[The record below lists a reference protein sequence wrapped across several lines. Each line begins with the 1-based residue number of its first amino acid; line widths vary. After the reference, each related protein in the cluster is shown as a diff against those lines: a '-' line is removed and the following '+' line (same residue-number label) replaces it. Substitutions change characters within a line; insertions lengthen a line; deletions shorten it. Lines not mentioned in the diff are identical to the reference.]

1 MSDEA
6 PRHGQYGASLRATR
20 RPEGIEP
27 DAPAIGDWLQIE
39 DDGTV
44 VVFTGKV
51 EVGQHIRTSLA
62 QAVAEELRVPLE
74 RVRLVMADT
83 DLTPYD
89 MGTVGSRT
97 TPITSMRLRRVAASL
112 RELLRDMVAEFLD
125 AEHADLEVA
134 DGRVLHRPSG
144 RARTF
149 AELAGGRRLSQ
160 HYDEQA
166 PITPP
171 EHWTVAGTAVAPL
184 HGVQIVTGAL
194 RSTPDLTAPGMLA
207 GAVLRPPSYGATLTA
222 LETSTLPAGVTV
234 VREGDFVGVVATDR
248 AAALRARDALRA
260 EWAERELP
268 SNDELWNYLR
278 TNPAPPDPALRW
290 PLLHEQGDVQAG
302 LAGAALRLERSYS
315 VAYIAHAPLE
325 PRAALAEWNDGR
337 LTVWTGTQ
345 RPFAERAALAEALGV
360 NEDAVRVIVPDTGSG
375 YGGKNIGD
383 AALEAARLAR
393 AVGAPVKLVWTRE
406 DEFTAAYLRPAGV
419 IDVAAGLAADGT
431 LLAWEFHN
439 YNSGAAAMRTPYDVP
454 HQRIEFHPV
463 VPALRQ
469 GSYRA
474 LAATANTF
482 AREVFMDELAT
493 LAGAD
498 PLAFRLSHL
507 GDARLRAVLT
517 AAAER
522 FGWDAWQRTPGRGR
536 GIAGGV
542 EKGSYVATC
551 AEVALDGASG
561 RLRVVRV
568 VQAFECGAII
578 NPAGV
583 ESQVEGAIVQGLGG
597 ALFEAVAFERGRI
610 TSDRFSK
617 YRVPRF
623 ADMPPIEIVLLDRRD
638 LPPAGAGETPIIGI
652 APALANAIFDATG
665 VRLRELPLVP
675 GGHMPGGWPGG

>member
-1 MSDEA
+1 MSDDQ
-6 PRHGQYGASLRATR
+6 PRHGQRGASLRATR

-44 VVFTGKV
+44 TAYTGKV

-74 RVRLVMADT
+74 RVRMVMADT

-97 TPITSMRLRRVAASL
+97 TPITSLRLRRVAASL
-112 RELLRDMVAEFLD
+112 RELLRDMAAEFLD
-125 AEHADLEVA
+125 AEHADLEVS
-134 DGRVLHRPSG
+134 DGCVVHRPSG
-144 RARTF
+144 RSRTF
-149 AELAGGRRLSQ
+149 AELVGGQRLTQ

-166 PITPP
+166 PITPS
-171 EHWTVAGTAVAPL
+171 EQWTVAGAAIAAL

-194 RSTPDLTAPGMLA
+194 RSTPDLTLPGMLA
-207 GAVLRPPSYGATLTA
+207 GAVLRPPSYGATLLA
-222 LETSTLPAGVTV
+222 LDAAALPADTRL
-234 VREGDFVGVVATDR
+234 VREGDFVGVVVADR
-248 AAALRARDALRA
+248 AGALRARDALRA
-260 EWAERELP
+260 EWVERELP
-268 SNDELWNYLR
+268 SNAELWQYLR
-278 TNPAPPDPALRW
+278 THPAPPDPMVRA
-290 PLLHEQGDVQAG
+290 PLLYEQGDAVKA
-302 LAGAALRLERSYS
+302 LADAAVRLERSYR

-325 PRAALAEWNDGR
+325 PRAALAEWAGGR

-345 RPFAERAALAEALGV
+345 RPFAERATLAEALGV
-360 NEDAVRVIVPDTGSG
+360 SEDAVRVIVPDTGSG
-375 YGGKNIGD
+375 FGGKNIGD

-393 AVGAPVKLVWTRE
+393 AVGVPVKVVWTRE
-406 DEFTAAYLRPAGV
+406 DEFSAAYLRPAGV
-419 IDVAAGLAADGT
+419 IDIAAGLAEDGT

-439 YNSGAAAMRTPYDVP
+439 YNSGAAGMRTPYNVP

-463 VPALRQ
+463 EPALRQ

-474 LAATANTF
+474 LAATANAF
-482 AREVFMDELAT
+482 AREAFVDELAA

-498 PLAFRLSHL
+498 PLAFRLRHL
-507 GDARLRAVLT
+507 EDDRLQAVLT

-522 FGWDAWQRTPGRGR
+522 FGWEGWQRTPGRGR

-551 AEVALDGASG
+551 AEVAVDAATGNV
-561 RLRVVRV
+561 RVVRV

-597 ALFEAVAFERGRI
+597 ALFEEVIFEQGRI
-610 TSDRFSK
+610 TSSRFSR

-623 ADMPPIEIVLLDRRD
+623 ADIPPIEIVLLDRRD
-638 LPPAGAGETPIIGI
+638 LPPAGAGETPIITI

-665 VRLRELPLVP
+665 VRLRQMPLVP
-675 GGHMPGGWPGG
+675 YGRVLPALA